1 VVVAA
6 VGDDAV
12 RSPPRPADTA
22 AYRWHP
28 VEPRE

>member
-12 RSPPRPADTA
+12 GTPPGTPDTSA
-22 AYRWHP
+22 NRRHP
-28 VEPRE
+28 VE